1 MLSGL
6 LKVRVMGFFLL
17 IAGARRPDDEGLSSR
32 AASHVA
38 DYTFDI
44 PETSSLK
51 ALFQLTEQH
60 SIEVPDLML

>member
-1 MLSGL
+1 M
-6 LKVRVMGFFLL
+6 